1 VIHLYTL
8 SSTAPTLA
16 VAGVDGEPV
25 EVVAAGRLYA
35 TVSHHPAAPTAS
47 ADAAVA
53 HAAVVAAVADEVG
66 ALPVRYGTHHRDLSA
81 LRTSLAGDEPALLAQ
96 LDRVG
101 DAVEFMVGLAEAPS
115 PLPAPI
121 PSRGEASSGRAY
133 LEGRLAAQ
141 RERDRHRRVAID
153 RIVTATAPVAA
164 LALESVDVD
173 GRRGPE
179 RCFLVPRT
187 GAPGF
192 ADAARAALRS
202 EPTLSLGGP
211 WPPYTF
217 VRPAE
222 AP

>member
-8 SSTAPTLA
+8 SGAAPTVA

-25 EVVAAGRLYA
+25 EIVPAGRLYA
-35 TVSHHPAAPTAS
+35 TISHHPTAPTAS
-47 ADAAVA
+47 TDAAVA
-53 HAAVVAAVADEVG
+53 HAAVVAAVSDEVG
-66 ALPVRYGTHHRDLSA
+66 ALPVRYGTRHRDLAA
-81 LRTSLAGDEPALLAQ
+81 LRTALAGDEPALLTQ

-101 DAVEFMVGLAEAPS
+101 DAVEFMVGLVEAPS
-115 PLPAPI
+115 PLPPPV
-121 PSRGEASSGRAY
+121 PSPDEVRSGRSY

-141 RERDRHRRVAID
+141 RERDRHRRVAIE

-164 LALESVDVD
+164 LATESLDVD

-179 RCFLVPRT
+179 RCFLVPRRD
-187 GAPGF
+187 ARRF
-192 ADAARAALRS
+192 ADAARTALRS
-202 EPTLSLGGP
+202 EPTLHLGGP

-217 VRPAE
+217 VRPPE